1 MSNFKDKVKSS
12 WNTRNKDGK
21 LTNRLRDDFKGLDQ
35 VAGWMGKE
43 RDHGTTND
51 RESRLAVSYKD
62 PSSFKPP
69 PKRINSYV
77 DTTTQNHASSDTKES
92 LSTWPS
98 EKKKIGDLEERK
110 LPPPVPSRDNS
121 AGSKALQI
129 SPRNPHFNGFDSERR
144 NSENCPEAKP
154 RLPPR
159 LPPRKTSS
167 LAASSVADSTDS
179 PEDVSKDGPSR
190 SGAASIKQS
199 CLQSST
205 LAKSFLTTARNVSPS
220 DNVQSCPSTT
230 TSLTSPKSVSASE
243 GTTFAEKRA
252 ALKTVSSLRNNP
264 SSVSFH
270 DVKTAAGTAKSFQE
284 RHGNQVKTGLHL
296 AQRLQG
302 NRTSDE
308 GESPQHA
315 TVTGTRLR
323 SFDQAGSL
331 AKTVIDMKVPPM
343 PPIKRVNQVS
353 PKIAS
358 NYEPPSI
365 PIHTKP
371 KIQSV

>member
-43 RDHGTTND
+43 RDQKTTND
-51 RESRLAVSYKD
+51 RESRVAVSYKD
-62 PSSFKPP
+62 PSTFKPP

-77 DTTTQNHASSDTKES
+77 DTTIQNHATSDIKES

-98 EKKKIGDLEERK
+98 EKKQIGDLEERK

-121 AGSKALQI
+121 SGSKPLQ
-129 SPRNPHFNGFDSERR
+129 STPRNFHLNGLDGERR

-154 RLPPR
+154 GPPPR
-159 LPPRKTSS
+159 LPPRKASS
-167 LAASSVADSTDS
+167 LIASSVSDSLDL
-179 PEDVSKDGPSR
+179 PKEISKNGPSL
-190 SGAASIKQS
+190 SGGASIKQS
-199 CLQSST
+199 CLQSSA
-205 LAKSFLTTARNVSPS
+205 LARSYLSTPRNVSPLE
-220 DNVQSCPSTT
+220 NVQSCPSTI
-230 TSLTSPKSVSASE
+230 TSLTSPKSASVSE

-252 ALKTVSSLRNNP
+252 ALKTASSLRNNP

-308 GESPQHA
+308 VESPQHA
-315 TVTGTRLR
+315 TVAGTRLR
-323 SFDQAGSL
+323 SFDQAGSF
-331 AKTVIDMKVPPM
+331 AKTVIDRKVPPI
-343 PPIKRVNQVS
+343 PPRKRVNQVS
-353 PKIAS
+353 PKIAT